1 MPFVMTQTPEC
12 AVDSCSA
19 AVESSSFEVSR
30 PTYALKI
37 LAA

>member
-1 MPFVMTQTPEC
+1 MPFVVTQTPEC
-12 AVDSCSA
+12 AVDSCCA
-19 AVESSSFEVSR
+19 GESSSFEVSR